1 MQSSRALDHHG
12 YKGYQPCTRLTEPKL
27 KSLFSELKIHDKEEL
42 LWKKLKTEGK
52 DKEGLKEAEMRKK
65 LIGIMSSYGLLEHF
79 EDIQDP
85 KQLKQHKAFN
95 GASDKHINKS
105 LFKDKKLNK
114 LWDKAETGGFT
125 GQFEETIQTSFIFP
139 NMSEELQALKEE
151 FTHHQEKI
159 DQYHS
164 LLDQVESKSDDKE
177 ANSVDDALD
186 RFNTI
191 QEMEEPGKDY
201 LHKANLLRA
210 YFVLIFTYAAET
222 STVGV
227 RETRKV
233 EVMGMRFVRSML
245 AVTRRNKIR
254 NKLSEKELGY
264 RDRHRDIRDGYDRLH
279 RIAAK
284 GPNSKEFI
292 EPKVQGLWM
301 IAVNADFT
309 AEELESLRVELMHYE
324 NRLLKLRHMHAE
336 AELGFDRRSGKE
348 SMVGKTEG
356 LQMME
361 DNIKKQARKVEKLHF
376 DLETKIMQRHIEL

>member
-12 YKGYQPCTRLTEPKL
+12 YEGYQPCTVFVVSVARLTEPKL

-65 LIGIMSSYGLLEHF
+65 LIGIMSTYGLLEHF

-139 NMSEELQALKEE
+139 NTSEELQALKEE

-201 LHKANLLRA
+201 LHKANLLR
-210 YFVLIFTYAAET
+210 
-222 STVGV
+222 
-227 RETRKV
+227 
-233 EVMGMRFVRSML
+233 
-245 AVTRRNKIR
+245 
-254 NKLSEKELGY
+254 
-264 RDRHRDIRDGYDRLH
+264 DRHRDIRDGYDRLH

-292 EPKVQGLWM
+292 EPKVQGLWT

-336 AELGFDRRSGKE
+336 AELGVDRRSGKE

>member
-1 MQSSRALDHHG
+1 MQSSRALGQHG
-12 YKGYQPCTRLTEPKL
+12 YEGYQPCAVLAVLVARLTEPKL

-65 LIGIMSSYGLLEHF
+65 LIGIMSTYGLLEHF
-79 EDIQDP
+79 EDMQDP
-85 KQLKQHKAFN
+85 KQVKQHKAFN

-125 GQFEETIQTSFIFP
+125 A
-139 NMSEELQALKEE
+139 EELQALKEE

-201 LHKANLLRA
+201 LHKANLLR
-210 YFVLIFTYAAET
+210 
-222 STVGV
+222 
-227 RETRKV
+227 
-233 EVMGMRFVRSML
+233 
-245 AVTRRNKIR
+245 
-254 NKLSEKELGY
+254 
-264 RDRHRDIRDGYDRLH
+264 DRHRDIRDGYDRLH

-292 EPKVQGLWM
+292 EPKVQGLWT

-336 AELGFDRRSGKE
+336 AELGSNRRSGKE